1 MALIDVIYSPAYFG
15 RTSFPLK
22 HNKEPIF
29 YKKFN
34 AQDNLVV
41 DLDKDTIF
49 IKDHFFKT
57 GESLLY
63 NPLFGGIRLG
73 ISSSSPGAN
82 GILTELPEQIFPIVV
97 DKDRIKI
104 SLSEQLALSNSYVNI
119 NSLGIGT
126 IHSIQAVKQNTKC
139 LITIDNVIQSPVSEY
154 SRVNILRYDENDP
167 TRITI
172 DSIED
177 VKLKTIL
184 KIGDELCRVK
194 SIDYDLNQYNGY
206 YIGLD
211 RSKNVL
217 GTDPIDF
224 TGITTAIVISGNYN
238 IVKDII
244 YFSESP
250 LEGISYDVNIPVSSL
265 NFTDFSFNLFT
276 DKFQTGDQVFL
287 YSLNP
292 PTGLENES
300 VYYIIKNFEN
310 NFSFAKSYLDATSDV
325 PIKIEF
331 TNPLDQ
337 ENPITSLNLS
347 LFINQDN
354 SSFTGRVFLRSNY
367 SGNLVFDDISR
378 EFDGITT
385 SFELKSSGIST
396 VGIKSDNGIVL
407 INNVF
412 QYPEFEESFIFNED
426 NYQTNIVW
434 NGSIF
439 PLPQTGIGSTASKD
453 YDVNVRGLPRGGII
467 VSYATSS
474 GSNYQPLIGAEAYVY
489 RVLPENIVTPENIE
503 ISVSGS
509 GYRSGVSS
517 VTFETTSG
525 IQTSGSAQLI
535 ISNGSVQGLNVTNP
549 PIYTAD
555 MDPPTIRIDPPTPY
569 ENIALT
575 GSQNGVGARVSF
587 DITKDGT
594 VSNFRLVNP
603 GYGYTAGEILTPVGI
618 VGFTTQTENEK
629 LKVIITQTAKDDFS
643 AWNIGSLRK
652 LDDLSPY
659 VNGSRK
665 IFELRETING
675 KSSLISLESI
685 SGSEIDLAYN
695 LLVFLN
701 DVLQIPNDSYTFSG
715 GSQIQFSEAI
725 PKGSS
730 LKIYFYKGFEGD
742 TQLVDLESNIKVG
755 DTLQI
760 KKDLITPIPKQ
771 QYSRT
776 IKKILSSS
784 QLLTELYG
792 RQGLS
797 IESNQKRS
805 ISLTPQKKDIIISGE
820 YISKSREINE
830 SKVDRYSQIVSYNG
844 TFASDFTNVVGI
856 TTTNITIGDY
866 AESNLIGV
874 GVSVISIGEN
884 TIELSDSS
892 LAPAG
897 ASSLVTIYRKL

>member
-1 MALIDVIYSPAYFG
+1 MALIDVIYSPSYFG
-15 RTSFPLK
+15 RTAFPLR
-22 HNKEPIF
+22 HNNEPIF

-34 AQDNLVV
+34 AQDNLIV

-63 NPLFGGIRLG
+63 NPLFGGVRLG

-82 GILTELPEQIFPIVV
+82 GTLTELPQEIFPIVV
-97 DKDRIKI
+97 DKDRIKV
-104 SLSEQLALSNSYVNI
+104 SLTSELALQNSSVDI
-119 NSLGIGT
+119 NALGIGT

-154 SRVNILRYDENDP
+154 SQVTILRYDENDP
-167 TRITI
+167 TRITV

-194 SIDYDLNQYNGY
+194 SIDYEINQYNGY

-217 GTDPIDF
+217 GTDPVDF
-224 TGITTAIVISGNYN
+224 TGIATATITSGNYN
-238 IVKDII
+238 IVKDYI
-244 YFSESP
+244 YFSDSP
-250 LEGISYDVNIPVSSL
+250 LEGTSYDVNIPVSSL

-292 PTGLENES
+292 PSGLENES
-300 VYYIIKNFEN
+300 SYYIIKNSAN
-310 NFSFAKSYLDATSDV
+310 NFSFAESYLDATSDV
-325 PIKIEF
+325 PIRIEF
-331 TNPLDQ
+331 ADPLDQ

-347 LFINQDN
+347 LVINQNN
-354 SSFTGRVFLRSNY
+354 SSFNGRVFLRSDY
-367 SGNLVFDDISR
+367 SGNLVFDDISKG
-378 EFDGITT
+378 FNGITS

-412 QYPEFEESFIFNED
+412 QYPEFEECFVFDENND
-426 NYQTNIVW
+426 QTDIVW
-434 NGSIF
+434 NGSVF
-439 PLPQTGIGSTASKD
+439 PLPQTGIGSTAIKD

-474 GSNYQPLIGAEAYVY
+474 GSNYQPLVGAEAYVY
-489 RVLPENIVTPENIE
+489 RLLPENIVTPENIA
-503 ISVSGS
+503 IGVSGS
-509 GYRSGVSS
+509 GYRSGISS
-517 VTFETTSG
+517 VTFESASG

-535 ISNGSVQGLNVTNP
+535 ISNGFVQGLNVINP
-549 PIYTAD
+549 PIYTPG
-555 MDPPTIRIDPPTPY
+555 MNPPIIRIDPPTPY
-569 ENIALT
+569 ENIPLT

-618 VGFTTQTENEK
+618 VGFTTQTENER
-629 LKVIITQTAKDDFS
+629 LKIIINQTAKDDFS

-652 LDDLSPY
+652 LDDLTPY
-659 VNGSRK
+659 INGSRS
-665 IFELRETING
+665 IFELRETLNG
-675 KSSLISLESI
+675 KSSLISLESTP
-685 SGSEIDLAYN
+685 GSQIDLAYN

-715 GSQIQFSEAI
+715 GSQIEFSEA
-725 PKGSS
+725 PAKGSS
-730 LKIYFYKGFEGD
+730 LKVYFYKGFEGD
-742 TQLVDLESNIKVG
+742 TELVDLESNIKIG
-755 DTLQI
+755 DNLQI
-760 KKDLITPIPKQ
+760 KKDLITPVPKQ
-771 QYSRT
+771 QYFRT

-784 QLLTELYG
+784 QLLTEVYD

-797 IESNQKRS
+797 VKSNQKRS
-805 ISLTPQKKDIIISGE
+805 ISLIPQKKDLIISGQ
-820 YISKSREINE
+820 YISKSREINQ
-830 SKVDRYSQIVSYNG
+830 SKINRYSEIISDTG
-844 TFASDFTNVVGI
+844 TFDSDFTEIVGI
-856 TTTNITIGDY
+856 TTTNILIGDY
-866 AESNLIGV
+866 AESQFIGA
-874 GVSVISIGEN
+874 GTSVISVGIG
-884 TIELSDSS
+884 TIQLSDPS
-892 LAPAG
+892 LATAG
-897 ASSLVTIYRKL
+897 ASGLVTIYRKL